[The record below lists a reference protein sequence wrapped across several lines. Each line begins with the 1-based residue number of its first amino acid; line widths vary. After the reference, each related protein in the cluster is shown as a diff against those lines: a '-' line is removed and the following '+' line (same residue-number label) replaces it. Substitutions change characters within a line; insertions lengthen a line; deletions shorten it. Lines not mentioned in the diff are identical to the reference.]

1 MMQNGTGNISLGF
14 TSQKFTPGVH
24 ICQIFSTDGE
34 RDDSLLRFVLS
45 GVVSKERTSCFSSKI
60 SERKIEVFLRKHGVS
75 YMQARD
81 ARALALSPTE
91 DVYFRNQ
98 CFDPEDMI
106 SLLREYYE
114 QSIQLG
120 FSAARVIGEMVPQV
134 QAIPGGERLLE
145 YEARVS
151 QLQRQYPVTTVCQ
164 YDARVFDGATIMDVL
179 KVHPLMVVRSVV
191 VHNPFYIE
199 PEEFLKYH

>member
-1 MMQNGTGNISLGF
+1 MMSNSTGNISVDF
-14 TSQKFTPGVH
+14 TSQKFAPGVH

-34 RDDSLLRFVLS
+34 RDDALLRFVLS
-45 GVVSKERTSCFSSKI
+45 GVASNERTSCFSSKI

-75 YMQARD
+75 YMQARET
-81 ARALALSPTE
+81 RALALTQTE
-91 DVYFRNQ
+91 EVYFRNS

-114 QSIQLG
+114 ESMQMG
-120 FSAARVIGEMVPQV
+120 FSAARVIGEMLPQV
-134 QAIPGGERLLE
+134 QSIPGGERLLE

-151 QLQRQYPVTTVCQ
+151 LLQRQYPVTSVCQ
-164 YDARVFDGATIMDVL
+164 YDARQFDGATIMDVL
-179 KVHPLMVVRSVV
+179 KVHPLMVVRGVV
-191 VHNPFYIE
+191 VHNPFYIP